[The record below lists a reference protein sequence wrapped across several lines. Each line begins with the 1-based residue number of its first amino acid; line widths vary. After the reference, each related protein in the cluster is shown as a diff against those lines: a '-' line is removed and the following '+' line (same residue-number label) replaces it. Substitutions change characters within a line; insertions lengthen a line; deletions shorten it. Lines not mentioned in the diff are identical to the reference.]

1 MRVLNQG
8 RWKAHAVVGYGPGLV
23 IVIGLAAVA
32 TAIGRLVPVVGSPVI
47 GIASGVL
54 LSGWAA
60 RHPVLRPG
68 VSFAGRGVLQLAVV
82 VLGAQLSLRQVANVG
97 LGSLPVMLGTL
108 AVCLILAYLV
118 GRRMG
123 IEPDL
128 RTLIGVGTAIC
139 GASAIAAVSPVIR
152 AKDAAVAYAIS
163 TIFVFNLTAVL
174 VFPPLGHLLGL
185 GQHAFGLFAGT
196 AVNDTSSVVAAAASY
211 GGPASH
217 YAVVVKLTRTLMI
230 IPISLGL
237 AEVVRRR
244 DLRAVEPGEA
254 ALLVDEPRLLR
265 MLRLVP
271 WFLVGFLLLAAANSA
286 RLIPASSHDGLQSTA
301 LFLITVALAAIGLS
315 TDLPSLRRAGHHPL
329 LLGLLLWVAVATTS
343 LLLQA
348 IGL

>member
-1 MRVLNQG
+1 MLNRRLAVRVV
-8 RWKAHAVVGYGPGLV
+8 AGYGPGLV
-23 IVIGLAAVA
+23 LVVGLAAIA
-32 TAIGRLVPVVGSPVI
+32 TAVGRLAPVIGSPVI
-47 GIASGVL
+47 GIALGVL
-54 LSGWAA
+54 LSGWAG

-68 VSFAGRGVLQLAVV
+68 VSFAGRGILQLAVV

-108 AVCLILAYLV
+108 AACLVLAYLV

-123 IEPDL
+123 IDPDL
-128 RTLIGVGTAIC
+128 QVLIGVGTAIC

-185 GQHAFGLFAGT
+185 SQHAFGLFAGT

-211 GGPASH
+211 GGVASH

-244 DLRAVEPGEA
+244 DRRAVGPSDTA
-254 ALLVDEPRLLR
+254 PRLKEHPLPG

-271 WFLVGFLLLAAANSA
+271 WFLIGFLLLAAANSTG
-286 RLIPASSHDGLQSTA
+286 LIPASAHSGLQTGA
-301 LFLITVALAAIGLS
+301 LFLITIALSAIGLS
-315 TDLPSLRRAGHHPL
+315 TDLPSLRQAGHRPL
-329 LLGLLLWVAVATTS
+329 LLGLLLWIAVATTS
-343 LLLQA
+343 LLLQTV
-348 IGL
+348 GL

>member
-1 MRVLNQG
+1 VVVGVLNP
-8 RWKAHAVVGYGPGLV
+8 RASRTRAVPGYGPGLV
-23 IVIGLAAVA
+23 LVVGLATIA
-32 TAIGRLVPVVGSPVI
+32 TAIGRLAPVIGSPVI
-47 GIASGVL
+47 GIAFGVL
-54 LSGWAA
+54 LSGWAG

-108 AVCLILAYLV
+108 AACLILAYLV

-123 IEPDL
+123 IDPDL
-128 RTLIGVGTAIC
+128 QTLIGVGTAIC

-185 GQHAFGLFAGT
+185 SQHAFGLFAGT

-211 GGPASH
+211 GGAASH

-237 AEVVRRR
+237 AEMVRRR
-244 DLRAVEPGEA
+244 DQRASDPA
-254 ALLVDEPRLLR
+254 PRLTGHPLR
-265 MLRLVP
+265 HTLKLLP

-286 RLIPASSHDGLQSTA
+286 GLIPASSHSGLQSGA
-301 LFLITVALAAIGLS
+301 LFLITVALSAIGLS
-315 TDLPSLRRAGHHPL
+315 TDLPSLRQAGHRPL

-343 LLLQA
+343 LLLQT
-348 IGL
+348 IGV